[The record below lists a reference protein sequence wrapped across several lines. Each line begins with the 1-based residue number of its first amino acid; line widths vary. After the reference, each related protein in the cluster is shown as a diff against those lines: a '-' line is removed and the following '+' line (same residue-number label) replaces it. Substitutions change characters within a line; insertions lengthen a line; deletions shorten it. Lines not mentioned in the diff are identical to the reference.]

1 MPMELYGFPLVPVIA
16 LVGGIIGLL
25 WKDFLETIM
34 AIFLIIFGLMG
45 VLPVLGVDVSGV
57 KEVIEQTTE
66 GGTNGETTQ

>member
-1 MPMELYGFPLVPVIA
+1 
-16 LVGGIIGLL
+16 
-25 WKDFLETIM
+25 
-34 AIFLIIFGLMG
+34 MG